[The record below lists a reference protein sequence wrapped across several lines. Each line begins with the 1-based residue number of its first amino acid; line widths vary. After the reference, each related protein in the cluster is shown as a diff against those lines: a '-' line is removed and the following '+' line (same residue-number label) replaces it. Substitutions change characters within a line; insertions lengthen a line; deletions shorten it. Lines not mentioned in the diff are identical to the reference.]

1 MSKTVL
7 YLIIGA
13 AAVLALVVVL
23 IAVLSAKKRSRTQ
36 QPRIT
41 EESVQPVPELDRVIV
56 EGIRN
61 HALRFIGL
69 YEGIYAAVQ
78 ANSSDVPDAYTEWH
92 IRLGNLREDEDFCQH
107 FCTRFPRDG
116 AEIPQL
122 QELLQYMEAAG
133 VQRMPEGTHRAGP
146 QTREQYIYMGADELC
161 IGKEYRIFKPCW
173 LQNGITVQQGML
185 IPMEGL

>member
-1 MSKTVL
+1 MNNTIL
-7 YLIIGA
+7 FLIIGA
-13 AAVLALVVVL
+13 VAALVLIVVL
-23 IAVLSAKKRSRTQ
+23 IAVLSVKKRSRTQ

-41 EESVQPVPELDRVIV
+41 EESVQPVPELDSVIV

-116 AEIPQL
+116 AELPQL
-122 QELLQYMEAAG
+122 QELLQYVEASG
-133 VQRMPEGTHRAGP
+133 IQRMPEGTHRASP
-146 QTREQYIYMGADELC
+146 QTQEQYIYMGADELC
-161 IGKEYRIFKPCW
+161 IGKEYKIFKPCW
-173 LQNGITVQQGML
+173 VQNGITVQQGML